1 MPKGRGGEEKEMK
14 GPNLSKYNFFKKF
27 TKSPKVMTF
36 DEKAAALKAG
46 KTPYKG
52 QSITTSQADRITAAH
67 RGQNGVADFGELAS
81 RESKV
86 ASKSSNRDAKLTE
99 IKAGQEV
106 AEEIGGVENFPIEKI
121 GGVTGFTG
129 GETKAAESTN
139 FKELLR
145 TDSALQQDA
154 HDLQERIAE
163 REAAIQRANALKV
176 GNPSIITDIKIPP
189 LSQAPERPLQ
199 RGNRPGR

>member
-14 GPNLSKYNFFKKF
+14 GPNLGKYNFLKKF

-52 QSITTSQADRITAAH
+52 Q
-67 RGQNGVADFGELAS
+67 
-81 RESKV
+81 
-86 ASKSSNRDAKLTE
+86 
-99 IKAGQEV
+99 
-106 AEEIGGVENFPIEKI
+106 I

-129 GETKAAESTN
+129 GETKAAESTD

-145 TDSALQQDA
+145 TDSALQKDA
-154 HDLQERIAE
+154 NDLQERIAE

-176 GNPSIITDIKIPP
+176 EDPLIITDIKIPP

>member
-14 GPNLSKYNFFKKF
+14 GPNLGKYNFLKKF

-106 AEEIGGVENFPIEKI
+106 AEEIGGV
-121 GGVTGFTG
+121 TGFTG
-129 GETKAAESTN
+129 GETKAAESTD

-145 TDSALQQDA
+145 TDSALQKDA
-154 HDLQERIAE
+154 NDLQERIAE

-176 GNPSIITDIKIPP
+176 EDPLIITDIKIPP